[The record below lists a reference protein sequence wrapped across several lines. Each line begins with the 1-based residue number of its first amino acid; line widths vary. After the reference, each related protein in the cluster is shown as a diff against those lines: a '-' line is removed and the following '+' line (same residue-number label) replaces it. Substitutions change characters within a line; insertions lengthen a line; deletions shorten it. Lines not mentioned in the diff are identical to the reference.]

1 MLDVFSSP
9 QAVAVIG
16 ASREPEKLGYN
27 VLHNII
33 QYGYAGHGA
42 VYPINPN
49 AKEILGLKCYPS
61 VTVVPGPIDLAVIVI
76 PSRYVMGAL
85 VECGE
90 KGIKGAV
97 IISAGFREMGLEG
110 WQREREIVD
119 VARRYG
125 MRLLGPNCLGLID
138 TIARLNA

>member
-16 ASREPEKLGYN
+16 ASREPEKIGYN

-33 QYGYAGHGA
+33 QYGYAEHGA

-61 VTVVPGPIDLAVIVI
+61 VLVVPGAIDLGSTPMPRKSWA
-76 PSRYVMGAL
+76 
-85 VECGE
+85 
-90 KGIKGAV
+90 
-97 IISAGFREMGLEG
+97 
-110 WQREREIVD
+110 
-119 VARRYG
+119 
-125 MRLLGPNCLGLID
+125 
-138 TIARLNA
+138 